1 MAGSNKPRLQYYAKL
16 IDDLCIKFNIDI
28 HACWIPRDLNIV
40 ADTYSKMFDPDSYS
54 IHDDCYR
61 NICLDFKVKPDL
73 DVMASIHNTKCPR
86 FFSLTAC
93 PNTLGIDV
101 FRFYWGKPN
110 ICWIFPPVP
119 LISKSINHLRLCSG
133 TGLLIV
139 PQWKN
144 YSFYPMLTEIDNKFV
159 KGVKVYNGAALLKKG
174 DDDSSCFGPHF
185 RGNIE
190 IWYLKF

>member
-1 MAGSNKPRLQYYAKL
+1 MMTVTGTSVL
-16 IDDLCIKFNIDI
+16 ILKSSRILMLWPVYTI
-28 HACWIPRDLNIV
+28 LN
-40 ADTYSKMFDPDSYS
+40 APD
-54 IHDDCYR
+54 
-61 NICLDFKVKPDL
+61 
-73 DVMASIHNTKCPR
+73 

-93 PNTLGIDV
+93 PNTLGIDA